1 MTKAYLIKVLA
12 LADYNS
18 GRWLQSGV
26 GKRAMRNTK
35 DQLRKMFLIS
45 TSDTSSPSIQDSV
58 FKQVTGL

>member
-1 MTKAYLIKVLA
+1 MTKAYLIQVLA

-26 GKRAMRNTK
+26 GKKAMRNTK

-45 TSDTSSPSIQDSV
+45 TGDTSNPSIQDQV
-58 FKQVTGL
+58 FHTVTGL